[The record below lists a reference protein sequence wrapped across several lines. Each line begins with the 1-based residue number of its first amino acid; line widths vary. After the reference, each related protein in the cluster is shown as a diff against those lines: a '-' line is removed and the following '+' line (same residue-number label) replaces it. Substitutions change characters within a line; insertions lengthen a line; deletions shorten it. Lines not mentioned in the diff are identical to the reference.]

1 MATMT
6 PGVRMA
12 RGQAALAPGFHQ
24 WMENTAANDQ
34 ERANLPAL
42 VLQEGAGGLDALRRK
57 YSRPLYVLLTL
68 VGLILAIA
76 CANIAN
82 LQLAHATGRRR
93 EMALRLSVGASR
105 LRLVRHLLPEIVFLA
120 PPRAPPPRP

>member
-1 MATMT
+1 MARLR
-6 PGVRMA
+6 PGVSMA
-12 RGQAALAPGFHQ
+12 QAQAALAPRFHQ

-34 ERANLPAL
+34 ELANLPAL

-68 VGLILAIA
+68 VGFILPIA

-82 LQLAHATGRRR
+82 LRLAHAPARRR
-93 EMALRLSVGASR
+93 ERALRLSVGPSR
-105 LRLVRHLLPEIVFLA
+105 LRLVRQRLPGGLFL
-120 PPRAPPPRP
+120 RAPGG